1 MAFPQAQVESFKVA
15 DIQVQPDTKKGE
27 ALEARLLKATQEYY
41 DLTKLSRQRRYPL
54 WLYAD
59 AFGKGVH
66 YFLYDPY
73 QCKLEEMSEEKINEC
88 MYTPTP
94 LLQQAVETIASQY
107 GASNG
112 RITSMPVD
120 SDDPKIKT
128 VVRGLREYADYID
141 WKFYQ
146 SNPAERQTECKL
158 IPLRGVYNLI
168 EFDKTAGAKIQLP
181 QYEPVQKQ
189 VCGDCGEEV
198 GDGQIRQG
206 NDSSLPAGG
215 SSSSSM
221 GSVGGNPSR
230 LDTRGNTADNL
241 LGAQN
246 AGHPSRFD
254 TPTEEHEGLP
264 LPGLRQPEPGQN
276 DDGLAACPA
285 CASPNLRTI
294 TAGLTNK
301 GIVEKRI
308 GEAKRH
314 IFDAYQVE
322 IYDRNRSIEESPYLI
337 CDDILFKTQAKKL
350 YPHLKDIKG
359 SASLGNYQDGYIGLH
374 FLQQLQCLIGNT
386 GALNQAPDYMRSLGR
401 SSWQVNDYGSF
412 LSNLLCWRRRVWFD
426 LDVYAD
432 WPIGDDKPVM
442 LPGRNEPIPPETK
455 MGTLF
460 PDGLCFTIIN
470 GDCVVLT
477 ENQDKN
483 AVWSFCGY
491 RMPSAG
497 LHGTGVGSLISMIRG
512 YDAANSFGLQAL
524 LMAALGIIIADERV
538 PKVRNVPGSRVTIP
552 QSARLGNEAVSSLVA
567 RLDMGGAAAISAA
580 EPIKEGF
587 RGNIGSMTMANNQYG
602 GDLRPQGLGAD
613 TATAA
618 RLNAGSVGMLANP
631 PLELYAAHRAHVA
644 QQAILV
650 ERANAIRPSRFGKF
664 GDTVTKEFDAMSVPE
679 DVRLG
684 VAEESWRMRT
694 LETQR
699 EDVAAAAQIIPIV
712 AGNEPLTTKV
722 YQVFGL
728 DDDIDESAEW
738 EMIAQKRMDAL
749 KALALQFQSQY
760 EQAQAQLEQM
770 AQVDPQGAQM
780 AAQQVEAQLP
790 LQLIQAANASPLP
803 MEAKGHPH
811 FIHFYENVRLS
822 DEWDTFPPILQQAI
836 QRLWAISHAGQ
847 GQAGAMITEE
857 QVMAQAPALQAQ
869 QQQAGQAQAVQ
880 SENEQGKLQ
889 AEGARTQALQE
900 HESQGRML
908 DAHES
913 ERQRRF
919 QSSEAEKDRKHEKEI
934 ARTKD
939 KARAKP

>member
-1 MAFPQAQVESFKVA
+1 MRRRARRWS
-15 DIQVQPDTKKGE
+15 
-27 ALEARLLKATQEYY
+27 ARLLKATQEYY
-41 DLTKLSRQRRYPL
+41 DFTKLSRQRRYPL

-59 AFGKGVH
+59 AFAKGVH

-94 LLQQAVETIASQY
+94 LLQQAVEGIAAQY

-120 SDDPKIKT
+120 SDDPKVKA

-146 SNPAERQTECKL
+146 SNPSERQTECKL

-168 EFDKTAGAKIQLP
+168 EFDRNAGAKVQLP
-181 QYEPVQKQ
+181 QYEPVQKR
-189 VCGDCGEEV
+189 VCGDCGESEQESDDKTTDSFSGV
-198 GDGQIRQG
+198 HGVLGGIRAGADMGQG
-206 NDSSLPAGG
+206 ASSPPDQFQPELSGQQDQRN
-215 SSSSSM
+215 
-221 GSVGGNPSR
+221 VIGGNNGDAPSQY
-230 LDTRGNTADNL
+230 D
-241 LGAQN
+241 QQ
-246 AGHPSRFD
+246 S
-254 TPTEEHEGLP
+254 
-264 LPGLRQPEPGQN
+264 
-276 DDGLAACPA
+276 ACPS
-285 CASPNLRTI
+285 CGSPNLRTI

-301 GIVEKRI
+301 GVVEKRV

-322 IYDRNRSIEESPYLI
+322 IYDRNRGIEESPYLI

-350 YPHLKDIKG
+350 YPHLKEVKG

-386 GALNQAPDYMRSLGR
+386 GALNQAPDYMRTLGR

-442 LPGRNEPIPPETK
+442 LPGRSESIPPETK
-455 MGTLF
+455 LGTIF
-460 PDGLCFTIIN
+460 PSGLCFTIIN
-470 GDCVVLT
+470 GDVVVLT

-483 AVWSFCGY
+483 SVWSFCGY

-524 LMAALGIIIADERV
+524 LMAALGIVIKDERV
-538 PKVRNVPGSRVTIP
+538 PKARNVPGSTITIP
-552 QSARLGNEAVSSLVA
+552 QSARLGNEPIQSLIG
-567 RLDMGGAAAISAA
+567 RLDMGGSQAIAAA

-587 RGNIGSMTMANNQYG
+587 RGNIGSMSMSNNQYG
-602 GDLRPQGLGAD
+602 GDLRPQGLGKD

-618 RLNAGSVGMLANP
+618 RINAGSVGMLVNP
-631 PLELYAAHRAHVA
+631 PLELYAAHRAKVA
-644 QQAILV
+644 EQAILV

-664 GDTVTKEFDAMSVPE
+664 GDTVTKEFDAMDVPE

-684 VAEESWRMRT
+684 IAEESWRMRT

-699 EDVAAAAQIIPIV
+699 EDVAAAAQILPMV
-712 AGNEPLTTKV
+712 VGNEPLTEKL

-728 DDDIDESAEW
+728 DDDIGESDEW

-749 KALALQFQSQY
+749 KAMAGQFQAAY
-760 EQAQAQLEQM
+760 EQAQAQIEQM
-770 AQVDPQGAQM
+770 AMSDPQGAM
-780 AAQQVEAQLP
+780 LAGQQIESQLP

-811 FIHFYENVRLS
+811 FIHYWENVRLS

-836 QRLWAISHAGQ
+836 QRLWAMSQQGI
-847 GQAGAMITEE
+847 GQAGAIQTEQ
-857 QVMAQAPALQAQ
+857 QVMATGPARDAQ
-869 QQQAGQAQAVQ
+869 KQ
-880 SENEQGKLQ
+880 
-889 AEGARTQALQE
+889 
-900 HESQGRML
+900 
-908 DAHES
+908 DA
-913 ERQRRF
+913 
-919 QSSEAEKDRKHEKEI
+919 I
-934 ARTKD
+934 
-939 KARAKP
+939 